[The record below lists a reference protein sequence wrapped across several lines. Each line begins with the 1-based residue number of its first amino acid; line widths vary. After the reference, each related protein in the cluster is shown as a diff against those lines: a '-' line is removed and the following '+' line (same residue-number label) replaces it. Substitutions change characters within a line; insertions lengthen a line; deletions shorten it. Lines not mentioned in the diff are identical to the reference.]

1 MYFLTVSSR
10 EDKKNRLKRKAS
22 DKKTRYWLMG
32 LATVGG
38 GIAVA
43 VTGGLAAP
51 LIAAGTGAILGTASA
66 TALSST
72 VGLAVISSLF
82 GAAGA
87 GLTGYRMNRRYGNL
101 EQFQFAI
108 LTNGREPHLTIA
120 ISGWL
125 LNSSESDF
133 HKPWSTLYN
142 SKEQYT
148 LIWETEYLNELG
160 SCLSKLFYSTLISE
174 ASIELLK
181 QTALAGVMAAAALP
195 AIILKV
201 GSVIDNPWSVCCS
214 RAIQAGKQLADVL
227 LTRKAGKRPITLIG
241 FSLGARVIYY
251 CLEEMRNH
259 SDCKGIIENVIL
271 LGTPV
276 TGSTKQ
282 WNEIAELVAG
292 KVVNGYC
299 RNDWI
304 LHVIYRA
311 SSTNLAIAGLS
322 PIESTNSKIINVDL
336 SKHVSGHLDY
346 AAKMELI
353 LETVNVRTVN
363 RYHEEKIK
371 YEKQVQE
378 Q

>member
-1 MYFLTVSSR
+1 
-10 EDKKNRLKRKAS
+10 
-22 DKKTRYWLMG
+22 MG

-51 LIAAGTGAILGTASA
+51 FIAAGTGAFLGTASA

-72 VGLAVISSLF
+72 VGLAIISSLF

-87 GLTGYRMNRRYGNL
+87 GLTGYRMNRRYGDL
-101 EQFQFAI
+101 EQFKFAI
-108 LTNGREPHLTIA
+108 LTNGQEPHLTI
-120 ISGWL
+120 SVTGWL
-125 LNSSESDF
+125 VNGSEADF

-148 LIWETEYLNELG
+148 LIWETDYLNELG
-160 SCLSKLFYSTLISE
+160 SCLTKLFYSTLISE
-174 ASIELLK
+174 ASIEVLK

-214 RAIQAGKQLADVL
+214 RAVLAGKHLADAL
-227 LTRKAGKRPITLIG
+227 LTRKAGKRPVTLIG

-251 CLEEMRNH
+251 CLDEMRNH
-259 SDCKGIIENVIL
+259 KDCKGIIENVIL

-276 TGSTKQ
+276 TISKK
-282 WNEIAELVAG
+282 WDEISELVAG
-292 KVVNGYC
+292 KIINGYC

-311 SSTNLAIAGLS
+311 TSTSLAIAGLS
-322 PIESTNSKIINVDL
+322 PVESTSGKIINIDL
-336 SKHVSGHLDY
+336 SEHVSGHLDY

-353 LETVNVRTVN
+353 LETVNVRTVKH
-363 RYHEEKIK
+363 YHEETVK
-371 YEKQVQE
+371 YGEEPQE
-378 Q
+378 N